1 MAVLDNIL
9 AILGKY
15 THEIELCE
23 WFVDKILVQSS
34 DVRVPDLYLYDMD
47 LVFFIL
53 LKFKVS
59 VREWLCVCLILLK
72 CLIYKGF
79 ERFRCCEFGNIF
91 VSNLVLKREIFAE
104 FDGSLIN

>member
-47 LVFFIL
+47 LVFFY
-53 LKFKVS
+53 S
-59 VREWLCVCLILLK
+59 VKI
-72 CLIYKGF
+72 
-79 ERFRCCEFGNIF
+79 
-91 VSNLVLKREIFAE
+91 
-104 FDGSLIN
+104 